1 MIPASRWPRTVSYTH
16 LDVYK
21 RQTYDEVFYIKD
33 INEAVAEA
41 ESSYVDSVTVSP
53 EQSDAEVG
61 DVIDFDAEVNGYNQ
75 ENGQVTIML
84 KAVSKDGTESEGA
97 MESHNYNQ
105 AVSNV
110 QVTTEDGKLNVTWE
124 GGEADVVVKKEYS
137 TDDRTWTA
145 SGNNGCTCLL
155 YTSRCV

>member
-1 MIPASRWPRTVSYTH
+1 
-16 LDVYK
+16 
-21 RQTYDEVFYIKD
+21 
-33 INEAVAEA
+33 
-41 ESSYVDSVTVSP
+41 
-53 EQSDAEVG
+53 
-61 DVIDFDAEVNGYNQ
+61 
-75 ENGQVTIML
+75 ML

-145 SGNNGCTCLL
+145 SGNNGCTVDVPTGAEARLRPL
-155 YTSRCV
+155 YHDHYHKSGSGNNL

>member
-1 MIPASRWPRTVSYTH
+1 MALSLIH
-16 LDVYK
+16 IL
-21 RQTYDEVFYIKD
+21 
-33 INEAVAEA
+33 
-41 ESSYVDSVTVSP
+41 
-53 EQSDAEVG
+53 
-61 DVIDFDAEVNGYNQ
+61 IDFDAEVNGYNQ

-145 SGNNGCTCLL
+145 SGNNGCTVEVPTGAEDDYAR
-155 YTSRCV
+155 YTMTITTKDGAVTTYDGRMRCV